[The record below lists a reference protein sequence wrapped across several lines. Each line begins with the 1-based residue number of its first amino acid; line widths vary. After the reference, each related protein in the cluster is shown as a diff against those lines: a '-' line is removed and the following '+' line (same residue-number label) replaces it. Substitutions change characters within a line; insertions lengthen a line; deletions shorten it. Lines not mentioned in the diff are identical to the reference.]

1 MKDEFDTYTK
11 DMFGKNPV
19 KPITDPDAR
28 QFAGLPQKEAKES
41 AKESSK
47 KSGSSG
53 ASLSLEKGMMGGRLK
68 PTLHS
73 KGGKVSS
80 ASKRADGCAIKG
92 KTRGRII

>member
-1 MKDEFDTYTK
+1 MKIALAQINSFVGDIENNSNLIIK
-11 DMFGKNPV
+11 R
-19 KPITDPDAR
+19 A
-28 QFAGLPQKEAKES
+28 KEA
-41 AKESSK
+41 SK

-80 ASKRADGCAIKG
+80 ASRRADGCAIKG
-92 KTRGRII
+92 KTKGRMV